1 MNAPTA
7 RSTVRRIS
15 ERAVYDRETINAI
28 LDAALICHV
37 GFTHDGS
44 PFVIPTIHARME
56 NTLYLHGSPASRMLR
71 SIKRGIE
78 VSIAVTIV
86 DGLVVARTPFHQSL
100 NYRSVIVFGQARL
113 VDNVK
118 EKLMALEA
126 VTNHVTPGRW
136 DDSRPP
142 TDKEVKGTLVLAIPL
157 DEASAKIRSG
167 PPDDD
172 EEDLDLPYWA
182 GVVPIGLAPGAPIPD
197 VGVDWPAPGYLAEYR
212 RPV

>member
-1 MNAPTA
+1 MSLMNAPTA

-167 PPDDD
+167 PP
-172 EEDLDLPYWA
+172 E
-182 GVVPIGLAPGAPIPD
+182 IGRASCRER
-197 VGVDWPAPGYLAEYR
+197 V
-212 RPV
+212 